1 MNSADKNISL
11 ERSFSDIIA
20 DYHQLTKPG
29 ITLAVL
35 ASMLVGY
42 VLGSGAS
49 FSYAIMINV
58 LIGTYLIASGTGAHN
73 QFIERVY
80 DGMMKR
86 TQNRPL
92 AAHRISPTKGKI
104 FSLSLI
110 FAGLFY
116 LVVFVNPVAGAV
128 SFATSFIYLAIY
140 TPMKRISAFNI
151 MIGAIPGA
159 LPPVGGWAA
168 TTGNISDPGMWILF
182 AILFLWQ
189 ITHVMAIAWF
199 CKDDYA
205 GAGYKML
212 PKNDVS
218 GKKTAFYAIIC
229 TLLLFPVSYALYHLG
244 FSGLV
249 YLVLAMLLALFYL
262 YYTLVF
268 AKERT
273 SQNARKLMFASIAY
287 LPLIWAA
294 VFIDRLF

>member
-1 MNSADKNISL
+1 MNSVDKNIPL

-20 DYHQLTKPG
+20 DYHELTKPG

-49 FSYAIMINV
+49 FSYLIMINV

-73 QFIERVY
+73 QFIERNL
-80 DGMMKR
+80 DSLMKR
-86 TQNRPL
+86 TRNRPL
-92 AAHRISPTKGKI
+92 AAHRISPTNGKI

-110 FAGLFY
+110 FAGLIY
-116 LVVFVNPVAGAV
+116 LVVFVNPVAAAV
-128 SFATSFIYLAIY
+128 SFATTFIYLAIY
-140 TPMKRISAFNI
+140 TPMKRVSAFNI
-151 MIGAIPGA
+151 MIGAVPGA

-205 GAGYKML
+205 GAGYRML
-212 PKNDVS
+212 PKNDIS
-218 GKKTAFYAIIC
+218 GKKTAFYAILC
-229 TLLLFPVSYALYHLG
+229 TVLLFPVSYALYYLKY
-244 FSGLV
+244 SGMV
-249 YLVLAMLLALFYL
+249 YLVLAILLAAFYL